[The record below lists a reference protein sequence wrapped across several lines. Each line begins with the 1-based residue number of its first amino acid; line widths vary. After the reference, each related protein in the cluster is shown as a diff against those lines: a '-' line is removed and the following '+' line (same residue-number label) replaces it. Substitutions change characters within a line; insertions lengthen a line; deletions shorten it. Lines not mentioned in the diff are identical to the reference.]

1 VAQFFAWLGSLRGSA
16 LCVARLFAWLG
27 SLRGSVPC
35 VARYPAWRYLLGWRF
50 SGKVAVSGVACLAP
64 LTRLDVA
71 CVGFGAGRSR
81 RACSWVCCE
90 SYRVAG
96 SFGLSAVLVVD
107 GSGCVWFWQ
116 MAFGLSAHRLPMIL
130 TDSAPPPP
138 RSPTTVAADERS
150 MSAISACRSESI
162 RLLNHVCPSPG
173 PRSSPK
179 SFLAIAPGG
188 TAQRFSLRHRESF
201 T

>member
-1 VAQFFAWLGSLRGSA
+1 MARLSAWLGSLRGVTSWGGVSPR
-16 LCVARLFAWLG
+16 VAFLRESRSQRGGLSGAADQIGCRLRWDSVG
-27 SLRGSVPC
+27 S
-35 VARYPAWRYLLGWRF
+35 RF
-50 SGKVAVSGVACLAP
+50 
-64 LTRLDVA
+64 
-71 CVGFGAGRSR
+71 R